1 MNKQRLSEYRLIV
14 EGNYTDESEAEHA
27 LRDPFIEE
35 WVEET
40 GNFKIHNFDEIE
52 VGAGIALGW
61 LQVKMV
67 DDEMFEISC
76 KRPDKPLTEQKARMI
91 AEALRR
97 QDMFDDIRIEPLAA

>member
-1 MNKQRLSEYRLIV
+1 MNKQQPHEFCLVV

-67 DDEMFEISC
+67 DDEMFEITC
-76 KRPDKPLTEQKARMI
+76 KRSDKPLSEQRAKVI

-97 QDMFDDIRIEPLAA
+97 QNMFDDIRVEPRTA